1 MENLGSTDFIEEFGR
16 KLGQGIFADMTSRA
30 INHGILGDIEST
42 FSEKERLMVEELK
55 ESGKKVKS
63 TIQNLFMQ
71 ANNLKGFVLAGGCFA
86 SYYHAE
92 SIKDYDV
99 FLLDISPNT
108 GYDLLEKYLHHTSL
122 LASRFKYGNS
132 TYLNNC
138 NTNGKI
144 TKTVFDT
151 ITKIQYVYTKFKTR
165 EELIDNFD
173 CEHACISMDLH
184 TDKLYT
190 SKLSYHC
197 MTNKIVMPHKQNTI
211 ADWRKKKFFDRGWK
225 VPQ

>member
-1 MENLGSTDFIEEFGR
+1 MN
-16 KLGQGIFADMTSRA
+16 A
-30 INHGILGDIEST
+30 ILDGIEST
-42 FSEKERLMVEELK
+42 FSPKEQLIVEDLKERAK
-55 ESGKKVKS
+55 AVKAM
-63 TIQNLFMQ
+63 IQTQSFYLDVVD
-71 ANNLKGFVLAGGCFA
+71 LKGFVLAGGCFA
-86 SYYHAE
+86 SYYHGE

-99 FLLDISPNT
+99 FLLDIIDNPAYNH
-108 GYDLLEKYLHHTSL
+108 LEKYLNNTSL
-122 LASRFKYGNS
+122 TASRLKYGSSN
-132 TYLNNC
+132 YLNNC
-138 NTNGKI
+138 NNHGKI

-165 EELIDNFD
+165 KELIDHFD

-197 MTNKIVMPHKQNTI
+197 MTNKIVMPHNQNII

>member
-1 MENLGSTDFIEEFGR
+1 MN
-16 KLGQGIFADMTSRA
+16 A
-30 INHGILGDIEST
+30 ILDGIEST
-42 FSEKERLMVEELK
+42 FNSKERLMVEQLK
-55 ESGKKVKS
+55 ESAKGVKA
-63 TIQNLFMQ
+63 TIQTQSFHR
-71 ANNLKGFVLAGGCFA
+71 AVVDLKGFILAGGCFT
-86 SYYHAE
+86 SYFHGE
-92 SIKDYDV
+92 IINDQDV
-99 FLLDISPNT
+99 FLLDIGDNPAYNQ
-108 GYDLLEKYLHHTSL
+108 LEKYLHDTSL
-122 LASRFKYGNS
+122 LTNRFKYGSS

-138 NTNGKI
+138 NNNGKI

-151 ITKIQYVYTKFKTR
+151 ITKIQYVNTKFKTR
-165 EELIDNFD
+165 KELIDHFD

-197 MTNKIVMPHKQNTI
+197 MTNKIVMPHNQNII

>member
-1 MENLGSTDFIEEFGR
+1 MN
-16 KLGQGIFADMTSRA
+16 A
-30 INHGILGDIEST
+30 ILGNIEST
-42 FSEKERLMVEELK
+42 FWPEERLMVEQLK
-55 ESGKKVKS
+55 ESAKGVKA
-63 TIQNLFMQ
+63 TIQTQSFHR
-71 ANNLKGFVLAGGCFA
+71 AVVDLKGFILAGGCFT
-86 SYYHAE
+86 SYFHGE

-99 FLLDISPNT
+99 FLLDIGDNPAYNQ
-108 GYDLLEKYLHHTSL
+108 LEKYLHDTSL
-122 LASRFKYGNS
+122 LTNRFKYGSS

-138 NTNGKI
+138 NNHGKI

-165 EELIDNFD
+165 EELIEHFD
-173 CEHACISMDLH
+173 CEHACISMDLN

-197 MTNKIVMPHKQNTI
+197 MTNKIVMPHNQNII